1 MMRPAPYILKTDAVE
16 PGCCRRRRFAVVVVV
31 GVVVGVA
38 VVSVVVF
45 GVAGDLDGTVNVYHK
60 GFICVKWE
68 YGRRPY
74 SKTFY
79 SKEEV
84 VELAKERNWLA

>member
-1 MMRPAPYILKTDAVE
+1 MRSAAIVEYLKQIFTSEDLMTHPVS
-16 PGCCRRRRFAVVVVV
+16 GYSTVRRIGNNKIESF
-31 GVVVGVA
+31 
-38 VVSVVVF
+38 VF
-45 GVAGDLDGTVNVYHK
+45 GVSGHLDGTVNVYHK

-74 SKTFY
+74 SKTFH

-84 VELAKERNWLA
+84 VEWAKERDWLA

>member
-1 MMRPAPYILKTDAVE
+1 MRSAAIVEYLKKIFTSEDLMTHPVS
-16 PGCCRRRRFAVVVVV
+16 GYSYVRRIGNKKIESF
-31 GVVVGVA
+31 
-38 VVSVVVF
+38 VF
-45 GVAGDLDGTVNVYHK
+45 GISGYLDGTVNVYHK

-74 SKTFY
+74 SKTFH

-84 VELAKERNWLA
+84 VEWAKERNWLA

>member
-1 MMRPAPYILKTDAVE
+1 MRSAAIVEYLKQIFTSEDLMTHPVS
-16 PGCCRRRRFAVVVVV
+16 GYSTVRRIGNNKIESF
-31 GVVVGVA
+31 
-38 VVSVVVF
+38 VF

-84 VELAKERNWLA
+84 VEWAKERNWLA

>member
-1 MMRPAPYILKTDAVE
+1 MRSAAIVEYLKQIFTGEDLMTHPVS
-16 PGCCRRRRFAVVVVV
+16 GYSTVRRIGNKKIESF
-31 GVVVGVA
+31 
-38 VVSVVVF
+38 VF
-45 GVAGDLDGTVNVYHK
+45 GISGYLDGTVNVYHK

-84 VELAKERNWLA
+84 VEWAKERDWLA